1 MAKRKKSS
9 PIISN
14 RWTCNSSGDK
24 CCWLYESKRMN
35 ADVHIDKYSGSR
47 GYDEYIEVHCAKTGQ
62 IVRVFDD
69 GTIVVEPKEFGAR

>member
-1 MAKRKKSS
+1 
-9 PIISN
+9 
-14 RWTCNSSGDK
+14 
-24 CCWLYESKRMN
+24 MN